1 MSRPDAMLNTMETL
15 YEQFIE
21 DGLSPEQAEA
31 KVNERMECEGHE
43 G

>member
-1 MSRPDAMLNTMETL
+1 MSRPDAMLNTMEAL

-21 DGLSPEQAEA
+21 DGLSPEEAEA
-31 KVNERMECEGHE
+31 KVNERMEHETHE